1 MTVLEALQQQVRE
14 LPPAQQREVLDFA
27 EFLRQRLTHQEVDRP
42 RPLRRHPAFGAWRK
56 RQIDALQYEQALRA
70 EWEER
75 P

>member
-1 MTVLEALQQQVRE
+1 MTISEVLQQQVRE
-14 LPPAQQREVLDFA
+14 LPPAQQREVLDLA
-27 EFLRQRLTHQEVDRP
+27 EFLRQRLTHQEADRL

-56 RQIDALQYEQALRA
+56 RRIDALQYEQALRA